1 MPDLTIKQENIDN
14 YHIDLTVTNRNGY
27 TIYVVTLAVDYG
39 NIGLYSKVRDYTSPD
54 RKKALATYNRYKRAI
69 QA

>member
-1 MPDLTIKQENIDN
+1 MASIGIKEEYINK
-14 YHIDLTVTNRNGY
+14 YYLSMRAEVRNGY
-27 TIYVVTLAVDYG
+27 EVYNVTLAVDYG
-39 NIGLYSKVRDYTSPD
+39 NIGLFSKVRDYTSPD